1 MATKK
6 GGAAAKNGPEKREP
20 MADNPS
26 AAPALAD
33 ANQSTAGVESTQE
46 GAAPQTDATN
56 TSETTEWDTASI
68 GRQITDNTGEAKEGL
83 EPAPAPGSADGIQKE
98 EQDAGLDV
106 NGAAAESDNGLG
118 FKGAGLDSRF
128 DHAADDAEQNQPEEV
143 ALVAM
148 CREEPIHEGGP
159 TEADVHPDEVDN
171 WLAAGWVIEE

>member
-6 GGAAAKNGPEKREP
+6 GGAVAKNDSEKREP

-33 ANQSTAGVESTQE
+33 ANQSTAGAESTQE
-46 GAAPQTDATN
+46 GAALQIDATN

-68 GRQITDNTGEAKEGL
+68 GRQITDNMGEAKEGL
-83 EPAPAPGSADGIQKE
+83 EPAPAPDDAQQEENDAD
-98 EQDAGLDV
+98 LDV
-106 NGAAAESDNGLG
+106 SVDKASALDSVQ
-118 FKGAGLDSRF
+118 AGLDSRL
-128 DHAADDAEQNQPEEV
+128 DNAEDDAEQDQPEEV